1 MNTYHLRRGRLQ
13 AVPDEE
19 ERQAPSGIVSAC
31 QFQARWFIAMG
42 IVLIT
47 LAVVAP
53 LWMAQQSERIRLL
66 TEVMRKPATDLPQ
79 LINYFAAGCS
89 LLCVMNAMTLFFCA
103 AGMRFFADS
112 RLVVDLH
119 RAMRRLRM
127 VWRHFAVSMLL
138 ITAAVMWAWLSGKL
152 DAVP

>member
-66 TEVMRKPATDLPQ
+66 TEAMRKPVTDLPQ

-89 LLCVMNAMTLFFCA
+89 LLCAMNAMTLFFCA

-119 RAMRRLRM
+119 RAMRRLRT